1 MLSSHSSVNLVALD
15 KTGRH
20 AVVATIVAVQQ
31 ALAVVVAVQLKGA
44 DRVERLVNKLSAV
57 DVESLWEP
65 AC

>member
-1 MLSSHSSVNLVALD
+1 MNLVALD

-31 ALAVVVAVQLKGA
+31 ALAVGVAVQLKGA
-44 DRVERLVNKLSAV
+44 DRVERLVNKLGAV

-65 AC
+65 PC

>member
-1 MLSSHSSVNLVALD
+1 MNLVALD

-44 DRVERLVNKLSAV
+44 DRVERLVNKLGAV

>member
-1 MLSSHSSVNLVALD
+1 MNLVALD